1 MKLTVLK
8 LGETSL
14 IIQVLIFSFL
24 ITFSGVR
31 LVFTELGILGSIL
44 PSGINV
50 LAVTA
55 TATKSTLDI
64 VVERLAMINP
74 LQLGVH
80 PTVNTHFSVR
90 PSLHIKEFSQMIAF

>member
-74 LQLGVH
+74 ITIGSSPNGKYTFLC
-80 PTVNTHFSVR
+80 
-90 PSLHIKEFSQMIAF
+90 